1 MPELASGGAV
11 AARDALRE
19 ALSKP
24 LAGEELTRDEAVAL
38 LATPEL
44 TAELLATA
52 SALRDRAWGRTIT
65 FSPKVFLPITNLC
78 RDRCTYCTFRKD
90 PDDPDA
96 WTMTPDEIA
105 AWSARGRALGCK
117 EALMCLGDKPEV
129 AFPAYRATLAGLG
142 HRTTAEY
149 VHRACAIALD
159 CGLLPHT
166 NAGLLSR
173 DEMARLKEVNVSL
186 GLMLENVSPRLRARG
201 QVHQWAPDKEPALR
215 LRMLREAGELRI
227 PFTTGLL
234 LGIGETLAER
244 VDTLFAVRDLHRAY
258 GHVQEVIVQNFR
270 AKPTIPRADA
280 SEPAPDDIART
291 VAVARLILD
300 ADVSVQAPPNLSP
313 ADHALL
319 LAAGLNDWGGISPL
333 TPDYVNPS
341 PSASRSTLPTWVV
354 PASSLPRCAPAWPR
368 SPGRRGRHR
377 AGWRPPHE
385 LDRTLG
391 SDRGRR
397 PERRAA
403 RPRAR
408 PRRRRRARH
417 PRARARAP

>member
-19 ALSKP
+19 ALLKP
-24 LAGEELTRDEAVAL
+24 LAGEELSRDEAVAL

-44 TAELLATA
+44 TTALLATA
-52 SALRDRAWGRTIT
+52 SALRDRAWGRTVT
-65 FSPKVFLPITNLC
+65 FSPKVFLPVTNLC

-105 AWSARGRALGCK
+105 AWSARGRTLGY
-117 EALMCLGDKPEV
+117 KPEV

-142 HRTTAEY
+142 HRTTAAY
-149 VHRACAIALD
+149 VYHACGIALD

-244 VDTLFAVRDLHRAY
+244 VDTLLAIRDLHRAH

-270 AKPTIPRADA
+270 AKPTIRRADA
-280 SEPAPDDIART
+280 AEPPADDIART
-291 VAVARLILD
+291 VAVARLVLD
-300 ADVSVQAPPNLSP
+300 PDVSVQAPPNLSP

-333 TPDYVNPS
+333 TPDYVNPEA
-341 PSASRSTLPTWVV
+341 PWPHVAALAATCRAAGYTLAERLAIY
-354 PASSLPRCAPAWPR
+354 PAYVDRPGFLAPAL
-368 SPGRRGRHR
+368 R
-377 AGWRPPHE
+377 ARVAALAGE
-385 LDRTLG
+385 A
-391 SDRGRR
+391 
-397 PERRAA
+397 RAA
-403 RPRAR
+403 AGGVE
-408 PRRRRRARH
+408 AS
-417 PRARARAP
+417 A